1 MFFYQI
7 TAVFFLQTVL
17 LSSRHNRQACPIICC
32 MNCIECLP
40 PAAEKVLHG
49 LENIREIRLRNGK
62 GIKVNIG
69 GVWFWVGHNALLTA
83 PTNALRFEDVC
94 DSYVKKACNQ
104 SVYAYEKMLA
114 KGFFTLGDGARVG
127 VCGVQAEDGIFQR
140 YTSLCIRTANFV
152 HCCVEDFCQSVV
164 VAGPPR
170 SGKTTYL
177 RDLACKLSQRCEVV
191 IVDERGEISSCGG
204 FEKRSNC
211 DVFKYASKRYAFE
224 VAVRSMSPDWI
235 VCDELSEYD
244 LPLLPLACA
253 SGVRVAASVHA
264 ADLSSLKARLG
275 RHLDNFHSAV
285 LLQKDTFQKTVVT
298 LPPPVT
304 QPNFPPKTEIQ

>member
-1 MFFYQI
+1 M
-7 TAVFFLQTVL
+7 L
-17 LSSRHNRQACPIICC
+17 C
-32 MNCIECLP
+32 
-40 PAAEKVLHG
+40 G
-49 LENIREIRLRNGK
+49 LENIREIRLRNGS
-62 GIKVNIG
+62 GIKVNING
-69 GVWFWVGHNALLTA
+69 IWFWVGQNALLTS
-83 PTNALRFEDVC
+83 PSNALRFDDVC
-94 DSYVKKACNQ
+94 DGYVKKACNQ

-114 KGFFTLGDGARVG
+114 KGFFTLADGARVG

-152 HCCVEDFCQSVV
+152 HCCAEDFCQSVV

-177 RDLACKLSQRCEVV
+177 RDLACKLSLRSEVV
-191 IVDERGEISSCGG
+191 VADERGEISSCSG
-204 FEKRSNC
+204 FDKRSNC

-264 ADLSSLKARLG
+264 FDLTSLKARLG
-275 RHLDNFHSAV
+275 RYLDNFHSAV
-285 LLQKDTFQKTVVT
+285 LLQKDTFQKTVVALSST
-298 LPPPVT
+298 NARPDFSSQMVV
-304 QPNFPPKTEIQ
+304 Q

>member
-1 MFFYQI
+1 M
-7 TAVFFLQTVL
+7 L
-17 LSSRHNRQACPIICC
+17 R
-32 MNCIECLP
+32 
-40 PAAEKVLHG
+40 G

-69 GVWFWVGHNALLTA
+69 GSWFWVGHNALLTSPA
-83 PTNALRFEDVC
+83 NALHFDDVC
-94 DSYVKKACNQ
+94 DGYVKKACNQ

-114 KGFFTLGDGARVG
+114 KGYFTLADGARVG

-177 RDLACKLSQRCEVV
+177 RDLACKLSHQCEVV
-191 IVDERGEISSCGG
+191 VVDERGEISSCDG

-211 DVFKYASKRYAFE
+211 DVFKYASKRYSFE
-224 VAVRSMSPDWI
+224 IAVRSMSPDWI

-253 SGVRVAASVHA
+253 SGVHVAASVHA
-264 ADLSSLKARLG
+264 ANLPSLEARLG
-275 RHLDNFHSAV
+275 RYLDNFHSAV

-298 LPPPVT
+298 LSSPAFRPELS
-304 QPNFPPKTEIQ
+304 PKMVVQ